1 MTEEAKSVQ
10 PSNLMAIEAEAAMWV
25 VRIDGG
31 DLSAK
36 DQLELWDWLTRSSVH
51 RDIFLDYARLW
62 SEFDALKSLVQPT
75 D

>member
-1 MTEEAKSVQ
+1 
-10 PSNLMAIEAEAAMWV
+10 MWV